1 MNFDP
6 KQHWEKTY
14 QDKEPGHVSW
24 YQAEPQ
30 ISLNLIVSLGLK
42 PMDKII
48 DVGGGASILVDKMLD
63 KGFKDIT
70 VLDISS
76 KALQCSKERLA
87 QQAKKVTWI
96 DADITKIEFPQ
107 QYSLWHDRAVF
118 HFLTDPQDRKKYIG
132 TLEKAVQPVGHVIIA
147 AFSLEGPPKCSGLNV
162 ERYDPEKLSKELGD
176 RFALITREEEAH
188 MTPWKS
194 EQRFIYCV
202 FKKARSD

>member
-14 QDKEPGHVSW
+14 QDKEPGQVSW
-24 YQAEPQ
+24 YQTEPH
-30 ISLNLIVSLGLK
+30 ISLNLIDSLGLK

-63 KGFKDIT
+63 KGFRDIT

-76 KALQCSKERLA
+76 KALQRSKERLA
-87 QQAKKVTWI
+87 QQAKKITWI
-96 DADITKIEFPQ
+96 DADITEIEFPQ

-132 TLEKAVQPVGHVIIA
+132 TLEKAVQPGGYVIIA
-147 AFSLEGPPKCSGLNV
+147 TFSLEGPPKCSGLNV
-162 ERYDPEKLSKELGD
+162 ERYDSEKLSKELGD
-176 RFALITREEEAH
+176 CFALITSEEEVH

-202 FKKARSD
+202 FKKAR